1 MRLLSKRP
9 TTSIFSVSPFWT
21 NLFLWRHK
29 SFSFL
34 FFLRGH
40 GNESCNLIGYLPGQ
54 NFPIS
59 AHGPRQRFRESP
71 STSLLSLPLFIN
83 ISRFSSCAVFCSKDV
98 GHYPKP
104 INNLWILSF
113 LSQITLVERQIL
125 VSEWI
130 CISNSVITLIDKR
143 PKNRLQLILIV
154 HNKYQESWNVRY
166 SVTAELI
173 DGFFMHLISE
183 LSQTTW
189 S

>member
-1 MRLLSKRP
+1 MVTNRAIWLVIDPVRIFLSLP
-9 TTSIFSVSPFWT
+9 T
-21 NLFLWRHK
+21 
-29 SFSFL
+29 
-34 FFLRGH
+34 GH
-40 GNESCNLIGYLPGQ
+40 GNAFVSRRVHPY
-54 NFPIS
+54 
-59 AHGPRQRFRESP
+59 FRCHF
-71 STSLLSLPLFIN
+71 LLN

-98 GHYPKP
+98 GHSPKP

-113 LSQITLVERQIL
+113 LSQITLVDRQIL

-130 CISNSVITLIDKR
+130 CISNSVITLVDKR

>member
-1 MRLLSKRP
+1 MVTNRAIWLVIDPVRIFLSLP
-9 TTSIFSVSPFWT
+9 T
-21 NLFLWRHK
+21 
-29 SFSFL
+29 
-34 FFLRGH
+34 GH
-40 GNESCNLIGYLPGQ
+40 GNAFVSRRVHPYFCCHFL
-54 NFPIS
+54 
-59 AHGPRQRFRESP
+59 
-71 STSLLSLPLFIN
+71 
-83 ISRFSSCAVFCSKDV
+83 SRFSSSAVFCRKDV

-130 CISNSVITLIDKR
+130 CISNSVITLVDKR